1 MTIRQLEPLA
11 LWNNFADL
19 NEVPRPSKQ
28 EERAIAFMK
37 AFGERIGLETIV
49 DGVGNVVIKKP
60 ATPGMENRKTVVLQG
75 HLDMVHQ
82 KNADTVFDFNL
93 EGIRSI
99 VDGEWVKAQGT
110 TLGADNGIG
119 VASIMTVLASDGIP
133 HPAIEA
139 LFTIDEET
147 GMTGAKEL
155 AGHVLTGD
163 ILLNLDSEEDNELT
177 IGCAGGLN
185 TNSVIQYAE
194 EPTPAGFSG
203 LRIGVTGLKG
213 GHSGID
219 IHLGRGNANKLM
231 NRLLFD
237 TGAAFGLRISEIDG
251 GGLRNAIPREA
262 FAIVALPTA
271 READFRKEF
280 DNRKADLLR
289 EFRSVEPALIFDL
302 APAPLPA
309 KVMAADDQERMLR
322 SIAAMPNG
330 VFRMSPDIPG
340 LVETSSNLARVSVKD
355 GEFTTLSLQRSSVES
370 GKAEI
375 AQAVRAV
382 FELAGATVEHSGDYP
397 GWAPNPQSPILAE
410 MVTLYEKLFGD
421 KPHVAACHA
430 GLECGIIGEHYP
442 GMDMISFGPTIRHP
456 HSPDEKVHIASVQ
469 KFWKYLKA
477 ILAGAPLKVA

>member
-82 KNADTVFDFNL
+82 KNADTVFDFNA

-119 VASIMTVLASDGIP
+119 VASIMTVLASDDIP

-155 AGHVLTGD
+155 AGNVLTGD

-231 NRLLFD
+231 NRLLFG
-237 TGAAFGLRISEIDG
+237 TGAVFGLRISEIDG

-309 KVMAADDQERMLR
+309 KVMAAGDQERMLR

-382 FELAGATVEHSGDYP
+382 FELAGAAVEHSGDYP

-410 MVTLYEKLFGD
+410 MVILYEKLFGD

-477 ILAGAPLKVA
+477 ILADAPQRA